1 MLFITKEATSVFN
14 GEWLLSAFYPNT
26 RNNKSVQPLSKPD
39 NELLAMLKVDPL
51 KPRDEETYTRD
62 TSLIKNYLLERLNRI
77 AALEGEDLRK
87 N

>member
-1 MLFITKEATSVFN
+1 M
-14 GEWLLSAFYPNT
+14 
-26 RNNKSVQPLSKPD
+26 
-39 NELLAMLKVDPL
+39 